1 METGVTGY
9 PKSAARDRN
18 ASRDWEKGIGSRKG
32 TGGPGAGAA
41 VVDLPA
47 GAVEDEDA
55 DVRLAERVELLRLR
69 QQLAE
74 GGPPRDAAVVV
85 DHPLPLQ
92 PWGGRARETHART
105 GQRWRSRYKQTKKT
119 QQAAEDAAKEGAVCV
134 WSTVASDEVPRLHD
148 ELEVE
153 RNKSG
158 LRGGFVGCR
167 SRQLHRSPSLFPAG
181 GILPFRA

>member
-92 PWGGRARETHART
+92 ATLGWPGEGDART
-105 GQRWRSRYKQTKKT
+105 HRPAVAVAVQTDQENTASGRGRSKGGGGMCM
-119 QQAAEDAAKEGAVCV
+119 E
-134 WSTVASDEVPRLHD
+134 H
-148 ELEVE
+148 
-153 RNKSG
+153 SG
-158 LRGGFVGCR
+158 
-167 SRQLHRSPSLFPAG
+167 
-181 GILPFRA
+181 FR